1 MQVMNSI
8 TDKPDWDKKVFD
20 EEITSKWRE
29 EISHSGEDVSPKMM
43 DWIIKELQWKSES
56 FKETGRV
63 MVFDVGVV
71 KSDTAISTE
80 LQQAL
85 KEAVIPFE
93 DVPEDQKDYHPG
105 SNQQVIDLVHPSLC
119 PVIFGRSRILPD
131 RTIDLETCLGSV
143 GQGELLPV
151 PSKDEVLLPPRDYGY
166 GSAPNSY
173 SEKFQWL
180 PCDVEFTEDDGCRI
194 VSYINNAHPVKHRG
208 LYEVVDKVITQV
220 VPLWNQT
227 LAFRPHGERRIH
239 YSSVDYED
247 TGAIEPEQESDEDD
261 DAYEERYQAFQSSQ
275 RIIQPDPEEF
285 QPPKL
290 DNWSLIDLRKEFSK
304 EGLQVIVKL
313 ANIELTPE
321 KPEYAGGS
329 WHIEGQLNERICATA
344 IYYYDSENITESTLA
359 FRQRSEDNFEDAGY
373 EQDRHEFLQAVYGFG
388 PEVSSRDDTN
398 VTQTLG
404 SVVCREGRLLTF
416 PNVVQHC
423 VSPFSLE
430 DRTKPGHRKILALFL
445 IDPHRRIISSANVPP
460 QQEDWGKERQSLVN
474 NLLAQNLPPEL
485 QNMVEKDMPASFIT
499 MKEAKDYRLE
509 LMAERSVRAEVNN
522 SAFEIGSFSLCEH

>member
-1 MQVMNSI
+1 MTSTTSVPQLPGFNTPLNSVPEVSRHHLSMRMHLLMELRNEEAMDGCMGGLDFQMHWTLLMATLSMADFESSTGWRLTRTCSQLDVKREIVMMQVMNSI
-8 TDKPDWDKKVFD
+8 TDKPDWDKKVCYFASYNDYSTNARQVFD

-29 EISHSGEDVSPKMM
+29 EIAQSGEDVSPKMM

-63 MVFDVGVV
+63 TVFDVGVT
-71 KSDTAISTE
+71 KSDTAISAE

-85 KEAVIPFE
+85 KEAVVPFE

-119 PVIFGRSRILPD
+119 PVIFGRSRILVD

-151 PSKDEVLLPPRDYGY
+151 PSEDDVLLSRRPYGY
-166 GSAPNSY
+166 DSRSTPNSY

-194 VSYINNAHPVKHRG
+194 VSYINNAHPVKHRQ
-208 LYEVVDKVITQV
+208 LYEVVDKIITQA

-227 LAFRPHGERRIH
+227 LVYRPHNERRIH

-247 TGAIEPEQESDEDD
+247 NSASEPEQESDEDD
-261 DAYEERYQAFQSSQ
+261 EVYQERYDAFQSSQ
-275 RIIQPDPEEF
+275 RIIQPEPGKF

-290 DNWSLIDLRKEFSK
+290 ENWDLIDLRKEFSK

-313 ANIELTPE
+313 ANIELTPQ

-329 WHIEGQLNERICATA
+329 WHIEGQL
-344 IYYYDSENITESTLA
+344 
-359 FRQRSEDNFEDAGY
+359 
-373 EQDRHEFLQAVYGFG
+373 
-388 PEVSSRDDTN
+388 VS
-398 VTQTLG
+398 
-404 SVVCREGRLLTF
+404 C
-416 PNVVQHC
+416 
-423 VSPFSLE
+423 
-430 DRTKPGHRKILALFL
+430 
-445 IDPHRRIISSANVPP
+445 SA
-460 QQEDWGKERQSLVN
+460 R
-474 NLLAQNLPPEL
+474 
-485 QNMVEKDMPASFIT
+485 
-499 MKEAKDYRLE
+499 
-509 LMAERSVRAEVNN
+509 
-522 SAFEIGSFSLCEH
+522 

>member
-1 MQVMNSI
+1 
-8 TDKPDWDKKVFD
+8 
-20 EEITSKWRE
+20 
-29 EISHSGEDVSPKMM
+29 MM

-63 MVFDVGVV
+63 TVFDVGVV
-71 KSDTAISTE
+71 KSDTAICAE

-85 KEAVIPFE
+85 KEAVVPFE
-93 DVPEDQKDYHPG
+93 DVPEEQRDYHPG
-105 SNQQVIDLVHPSLC
+105 SKQQVIDLVHPSLF

-151 PSKDEVLLPPRDYGY
+151 PSQDQLL
-166 GSAPNSY
+166 APSRPYSFAHTPSSY
-173 SEKFQWL
+173 SQQFQWL
-180 PCDVEFTEDDGCRI
+180 PCDVELKQEGCRI
-194 VSYINNAHPVKHRG
+194 VSYINNAHPIEHKG
-208 LYEVVDKVITQV
+208 LYAVLNKIITQT

-227 LAFRPHGERRIH
+227 LAYRPRDERRIQ
-239 YSSVDYED
+239 YYSVDYQDDSES
-247 TGAIEPEQESDEDD
+247 EPEQEPDEDD
-261 DAYEERYQAFQSSQ
+261 DTYGERYHAFQSSR
-275 RIIQPDPEEF
+275 RIIQPEPQKF
-285 QPPKL
+285 QPPSL
-290 DNWSLIDLRKEFSK
+290 DRWGLIDLNKDFSK

-359 FRQRSEDNFEDAGY
+359 FRQRSEDNFEDTGY

-388 PEVSSRDDTN
+388 PEVDSRDDTN
-398 VTQTLG
+398 VTQNLG

-460 QQEDWGKERQSLVN
+460 QQEDWGKERQNLVN
-474 NLLAQNLPPEL
+474 NLLSQNLPPEL
-485 QNMVEKDMPASFIT
+485 QNMVEEDMPSPFIT

-509 LMAERSVRAEVNN
+509 MMSERSVRSEVNN
-522 SAFEIGSFSLCEH
+522 MTFETGSFSLCEH